1 MIALTVSEIVKAV
14 EGELLCG
21 NPQMLIDKVT
31 TDSREKN
38 GGLFVALKGENHD
51 AHNYI
56 PQFFENGGSAVI
68 SHKKDVKGDCVI
80 LVKDTGDA
88 LLKLGGYYRSKFDI
102 PVVGVT
108 GSVGKTGT
116 KDMVFG
122 VMNEKFNTLKT
133 PDNKNN
139 EIGMPLTLLQLE
151 KEHKAAVI
159 EMGMSHFGEI
169 SRMVVQ
175 AKPQLGIITNIGTAH
190 IGNLGSREGILKAKL
205 ELTDGIDKDGLL
217 VLNGDDDM
225 LWSMRGRLGIKTV
238 YFGIDNKDA
247 DITAHNIIETADS
260 TSFET
265 EEGQFTIPFVGR
277 YMILNALAAIAAGR
291 YFGIEP
297 QLIVAGVNG
306 YEPSKMR
313 QEMEKISGVTIIA
326 DCYNASVA
334 SMEASLKVMTTVATG
349 RKIAVLGDMLEMGE
363 FSEECH
369 RDVGK
374 LVAENKADLLVCVGE
389 NAKFTIEEA
398 TKLGVESKWFESNT
412 LAADYINSIVKE
424 GDTLLFKASRGM
436 KFETIASAVTEEL
449 KRKGS
454 VDCE

>member
-1 MIALTVSEIVKAV
+1 MISLKVSEIVSAV
-14 EGELLCG
+14 QGTLLCG
-21 NPQMLIDKVT
+21 DPDTLINKVT
-31 TDSREKN
+31 TDSRQKD

-51 AHNYI
+51 AHDYI

-80 LVKDTGDA
+80 LVEDTGDA

-102 PVVGVT
+102 PVIGVT

-116 KDMVFG
+116 KDMVYG
-122 VMNEKFNTLKT
+122 VMSQKFNALKT

-139 EIGMPLTLLQLE
+139 EIGMPLTLLQLTE
-151 KEHKAAVI
+151 EHKAAVI

-205 ELTDGIDKDGLL
+205 ELMDGIDKSGLL

-225 LWSMRGRLGIKTV
+225 LWGMRGKLGIKTV
-238 YFGIDNKDA
+238 YFGIDNKEA
-247 DITAHNIIETADS
+247 DVIAFNIIENSDSTCFETAD
-260 TSFET
+260 
-265 EEGQFTIPFVGR
+265 GAFTMPYVGR

-291 YFGIEP
+291 FFGIEP
-297 QLIVAGVNG
+297 ELIVKGVAN
-306 YEPSKMR
+306 YQPSKMR
-313 QEMEKISGVTIIA
+313 QEMETIGGITVIA

-334 SMEASLKVMTTVATG
+334 SMEASLKVMATVAQG
-349 RKIAVLGDMLEMGE
+349 RRIAVLGDMLEMGE
-363 FSEECH
+363 FAEKCH
-369 RDVGK
+369 IDVGR
-374 LVAENKADLLVCVGE
+374 LVAENGVDLLVCVGE
-389 NAKFTIEEA
+389 NSKFTALEA
-398 TKLGVESKWFESNT
+398 EGQRVPTKWFENNDS
-412 LAADYINSIVKE
+412 AADYIKGVIKQ
-424 GDTLLFKASRGM
+424 GDTVLFKASRGM
-436 KFETIASAVTEEL
+436 KFETIASAVTDEL
-449 KRKGS
+449 KKKGS

>member
-1 MIALTVSEIVKAV
+1 MISLTVSEITAAV
-14 EGELLCG
+14 GGRLLCG
-21 NPQMLIDKVT
+21 DPDMRINKVT

-38 GGLFVALKGENHD
+38 GGLFIALKGDNHD
-51 AHNYI
+51 AHDYI
-56 PQFFENGGSAVI
+56 PQFFENGGSTVI
-68 SHKKDVKGDCVI
+68 SHKEDARGGCVI
-80 LVKDTGDA
+80 LVENTGDA

-102 PVVGVT
+102 PVVGIT
-108 GSVGKTGT
+108 GSVGKTST
-116 KDMVFG
+116 KDMVYG
-122 VMNEKFNTLKT
+122 VMNAKFHTLKT

-151 KEHKAAVI
+151 EEHKAAVI

-175 AKPQLGIITNIGTAH
+175 AKPQLGIITNVGTAH

-205 ELTDGIDKDGLL
+205 ELIDGIDKDGLL

-225 LWSMRGRLGIKTV
+225 LWSMKSKLGIKTV

-247 DITAHNIIETADS
+247 DVIAHNIIETDRD

-265 EEGQFTIPFVGR
+265 EEGVLTIPYVGR

-297 QLIVAGVNG
+297 ELIAKGVAD
-306 YEPSKMR
+306 YQPSKMR
-313 QEMEKISGVTIIA
+313 QEIEKVGGVTVIA

-334 SMEASLKVMTTVATG
+334 SMEASLKVMSTVAGG

-363 FSEECH
+363 FAEKCH
-369 RDVGK
+369 IEVGR
-374 LVAENKADLLVCVGE
+374 LVAENDVDLLVCVGE
-389 NAKFTIEEA
+389 QSRFMALEA
-398 TKLGVESKWFESNT
+398 EGQRVHTKWFENT
-412 LAADYINSIVKE
+412 ADAADYVKGVLE
-424 GDTLLFKASRGM
+424 QGDTVLFKASRGM
-436 KFETIASAVTEEL
+436 RFETIASAVTDEL
-449 KRKGS
+449 KKKGS